1 MISVIRLVAV
11 NEEQPPDAGV
21 LQETFSPGIE
31 RSLKN
36 THGRHSHRGFHVRR
50 SPISEQIFYDGS
62 LVIDA
67 VLGLNVPV
75 GDRDGM
81 PRGR

>member
-1 MISVIRLVAV
+1 MISVIGLVAV
-11 NEEQPPDAGV
+11 NEEQPPDAGI

-31 RSLKN
+31 GSIKN
-36 THGRHSHRGFHVRR
+36 THGRHSHRGFHVR
-50 SPISEQIFYDGS
+50 SLTSEQFFYDGS